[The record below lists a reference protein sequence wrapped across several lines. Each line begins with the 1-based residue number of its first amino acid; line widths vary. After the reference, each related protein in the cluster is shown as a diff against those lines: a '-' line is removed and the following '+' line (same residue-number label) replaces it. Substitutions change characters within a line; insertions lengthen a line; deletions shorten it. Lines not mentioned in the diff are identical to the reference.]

1 MGCPTYDTINILS
14 ITGIQSPQFNS
25 HFTIY
30 PNPNKGQFTLEIN
43 SSNSKPQDYQLEI
56 YSVMGKLIYQEQ
68 ISGGASIKKQM
79 LLEHLSKGVYFI
91 RLRNNDEVM
100 NGRFVV
106 E

>member
-43 SSNSKPQDYQLEI
+43 SPRINQYNIRIFNSLGESVWSKNVKLQSNNKEKINLS
-56 YSVMGKLIYQEQ
+56 
-68 ISGGASIKKQM
+68 A
-79 LLEHLSKGVYFI
+79 LSKGVYI
-91 RLRNNDEVM
+91 IYLQTSREVLT
-100 NGRFVV
+100 RKIIIH
-106 E
+106 